1 MEATTINQY
10 YLLEP
15 FDNKN
20 AGFSRWTFGRR
31 QGKEYFLK
39 EFQDPVYPDET
50 TLSDTLRQNRIQ
62 ECMEFEGRKVRLY
75 QKINEV
81 SDGNVVRIFE
91 FFRWESR
98 YYLATRRIRGEK
110 ISPEEVARLPMED
123 RLVICRA
130 AAHALMQLHQAGI
143 VHSDIKYSNIL
154 LQKTVTGKLTAKLID
169 FDASF
174 FEDTPPEEEEELN
187 FDQSY
192 LAPEGCLFLLG
203 EPAELTCKMDVF
215 SMGLLM
221 HEYLTGE
228 MPRFNDAYSF
238 AHEAV
243 LDGQNLELDPSLPAW
258 ILTILGR
265 MLLCEPE
272 MRCTMEEVCRNL
284 GYFFG
289 EEIVVKAPEKKPEK
303 KPDTTTGK
311 STMGTYFVPVGDL

>member
-1 MEATTINQY
+1 MEATIINDY

-15 FDNKN
+15 LGNKN

-50 TLSDTLRQNRIQ
+50 TLSDTLRQNRVR
-62 ECMEFEGRKVRLY
+62 ECLEFEGRKARLY
-75 QKINEV
+75 KKINEV
-81 SDGNVVRIFE
+81 SDGNLVRVFE

-98 YYLATRRIRGEK
+98 YYLATQRIRGEK
-110 ISPEEVARLPMED
+110 ISPREIAQLPLED
-123 RLVICRA
+123 RLIICRA
-130 AAHALMQLHQAGI
+130 AVHALMELHRAGI
-143 VHSDIKYSNIL
+143 VHSDIKHSNIL
-154 LQKTVTGKLTAKLID
+154 LQKTVTGKLTAKVID

-228 MPRFNDAYSF
+228 MPRFDDAYSF

-243 LDGQNLELDPSLPAW
+243 LDGKNLELDPSLPAW
-258 ILTILGR
+258 ILTILTR
-265 MLLCEPE
+265 MLQRNPE
-272 MRCTMEEVCRNL
+272 LRCTMEEAYRNL
-284 GYFFG
+284 GIFFG
-289 EEIVVKAPEKKPEK
+289 EEVVVKTPEKKTDAKKEK
-303 KPDTTTGK
+303 PAM
-311 STMGTYFVPVGDL
+311 STYFKSVGDL